1 MLFDLRGRRR
11 RAVQGTYL
19 LLAVLMGGGLVL
31 FGIGGSVS
39 GGLLDAFKGGS
50 GGGNDVVAKRID
62 RNEARLKASPGNE
75 SALKALV
82 RDNYSQAVSQQPSG
96 ATEFPADAKD
106 DLSRAAAYWQRYL
119 KAETG
124 KPDASLATVALR
136 VYDIGALN
144 KPADAARAMT
154 IVAGASNDFQSY
166 LQLVQYA
173 ALASDKRT
181 ADLATQKAVDLA
193 PKNLRKQVKKQAE
206 QLVKAA
212 KAQQKAAAQQPS
224 SG

>member
-11 RAVQGTYL
+11 HAVQVTYG

-31 FGIGGSVS
+31 FGVGGSVS
-39 GGLLDAFKGGS
+39 GGLLDAFKSDS

-62 RNEARLKASPGNE
+62 RNEERLQASPRNT
-75 SALKALV
+75 AILKALV

-96 ATEFPADAKD
+96 ATQFPDDAKD
-106 DLSRAAAYWQRYL
+106 DLARAAAYWQRYL

-136 VYDIGALN
+136 VYDVGALN
-144 KPADAARAMT
+144 KPADATKAMT

-166 LQLVQYA
+166 LQLVQFA
-173 ALASDKRT
+173 TLAGDKRT

-193 PKNLRKQVKKQAE
+193 PKKLQKAVKKQAE
-206 QLVKAA
+206 AFKQQAA
-212 KAQQKAAAQQPS
+212 AQKKAAAAQPS
-224 SG
+224 GG